1 MNVLLKPSK
10 LQGTLDAIPSKSHA
24 HRILIAQKLAQL
36 QGQQKADSLVIP
48 TFSEDIGAT
57 KNCLVQMDKD
67 MPYLD
72 CRESGSTLRFM
83 LPVAMALKNEAV
95 FIGSGK
101 LPYRPISPLKEE
113 METHGC
119 RFYMGNNKQNFNGKY
134 KEICTIRG
142 RLQPGEYSL
151 PGNISS
157 QFITGLLFA
166 LPILDGDSVLKL
178 TTKLESAGYVDLT
191 LDVLKDFGIEIK
203 SKTSPEGFQKYE
215 IAGNQRYLEP
225 DGLAVEGDWSNA
237 AFWLAGGALGGN
249 VTVRGLNL
257 HSSQRDKEIL
267 NVLRDMGADISIA
280 GSPVN
285 SCTEAS
291 CVSTSKRANTN
302 ERESAAADSVDS
314 DSPGDAQTNATHS
327 SANPAPSGDAQTSVT
342 YSSANDST
350 QNIEKLTPPACET
363 ANCAITVCCK
373 NALNGIEVSV
383 AQTPDMVPIL
393 ASVMALANGVS
404 MITDAERLKIKESD
418 RLRTVYDFLFKLGAD
433 ITDGGAGLSLTGKPF
448 LDGGEVESHND
459 HRIAMAAAI
468 ASCGCNGPVFIRDA
482 EAVRKSYPAF
492 FEDFTALGGN
502 VKKA

>member
-72 CRESGSTLRFM
+72 CKESGSTLRFM

-119 RFYMGNNKQNFNGKY
+119 RFHMGNNKQIFSGKY

-291 CVSTSKRANTN
+291 CASTSKRANTN

-342 YSSANDST
+342 YSTADDST
-350 QNIEKLTPPACET
+350 QNTEKLTPSACDT

>member
-10 LQGTLDAIPSKSHA
+10 LRGTLDAIPSKSHA

-36 QGQQKADSLVIP
+36 QGQQKPDSLVIP

-72 CRESGSTLRFM
+72 CKESGSTLRFM

-119 RFYMGNNKQNFNGKY
+119 RFYMRNNKQNFSDKY

-157 QFITGLLFA
+157 QFITGLLFV

-267 NVLRDMGADISIA
+267 NVLRDMGADISIVE
-280 GSPVN
+280 SP
-285 SCTEAS
+285 E
-291 CVSTSKRANTN
+291 
-302 ERESAAADSVDS
+302 DS
-314 DSPGDAQTNATHS
+314 Q
-327 SANPAPSGDAQTSVT
+327 
-342 YSSANDST
+342 
-350 QNIEKLTPPACET
+350 
-363 ANCAITVCCK
+363 ANCAITVCGK

-393 ASVMALANGVS
+393 ASVMALANGAS

-433 ITDGGAGLSLTGKPF
+433 ITDGGAGLSLTGKHS

-468 ASCGCNGPVFIRDA
+468 TSCGCNEPVFIRDA

-492 FEDFTALGGN
+492 FEDFAALGGN